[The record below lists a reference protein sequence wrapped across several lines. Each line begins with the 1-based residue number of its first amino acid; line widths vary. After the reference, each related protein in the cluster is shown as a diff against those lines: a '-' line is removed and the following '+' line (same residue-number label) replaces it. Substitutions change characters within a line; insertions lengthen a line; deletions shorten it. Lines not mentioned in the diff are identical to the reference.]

1 MTWFQYT
8 SPCCMAFFQVENEE
22 NIGRKRA
29 REKAAEA
36 RSIPPLRARY
46 TDPYAFD
53 ALMGAALCSCGG
65 RADDDH
71 ALLFGVALDKA
82 KHLQQQ
88 HRHALLGFAKS
99 PHKYAGKSPLDQH
112 GSLYHSRGETYE
124 LSDDVYVAAQDDD
137 DLHHPHHRT
146 VLLVNRHSSALAI
159 AEAFRMKLQE
169 SPISAHEKMQFLL
182 APRAATSPHDHD
194 ANAQDEKET
203 QDSYAKHHPSDEGSY
218 DDDDDESVSE
228 EDWKQR
234 ANPLISIIVPPGPCG
249 LVLQVENEPGLPPI
263 VDGFV
268 RRYDG
273 KKGVIENSGMVQ
285 KGSVL
290 CAINDIDV
298 SRMPLKEVVRT
309 LNLSSHLE
317 RKFVFRD
324 SVATVT

>member
-1 MTWFQYT
+1 
-8 SPCCMAFFQVENEE
+8 
-22 NIGRKRA
+22 
-29 REKAAEA
+29 
-36 RSIPPLRARY
+36 
-46 TDPYAFD
+46 
-53 ALMGAALCSCGG
+53 MGAALCSCGG

-82 KHLQQQ
+82 KLLQQQ

-99 PHKYAGKSPLDQH
+99 PHKYAAGKSPLDQH
-112 GSLYHSRGETYE
+112 SSLYHSRGETYE
-124 LSDDVYVAAQDDD
+124 LSDDVYAAAAQDDD
-137 DLHHPHHRT
+137 DPHYPHHRT

-182 APRAATSPHDHD
+182 APRAATSPH
-194 ANAQDEKET
+194 NQKQDEKET
-203 QDSYAKHHPSDEGSY
+203 QDAYAQRHPSDESSY
-218 DDDDDESVSE
+218 NDDDDDDESVSE

-249 LVLQVENEPGLPPI
+249 LVLQVENEPGLPPV

-324 SVATVT
+324 GAATVT

>member
-1 MTWFQYT
+1 
-8 SPCCMAFFQVENEE
+8 
-22 NIGRKRA
+22 
-29 REKAAEA
+29 
-36 RSIPPLRARY
+36 
-46 TDPYAFD
+46 
-53 ALMGAALCSCGG
+53 MGAALCSCGG

-71 ALLFGVALDKA
+71 SLLFGVALDKT
-82 KHLQQQ
+82 KQLQQ
-88 HRHALLGFAKS
+88 HKHALLGFSKS
-99 PHKYAGKSPLDQH
+99 PHKYHVKSPLDQHQAH

-124 LSDDVYVAAQDDD
+124 LSDDVYITAQDD
-137 DLHHPHHRT
+137 HHDEHHRSL
-146 VLLVNRHSSALAI
+146 LLVNRQSSALAI
-159 AEAFRMKLQE
+159 AEAFRAKLQE
-169 SPISAHEKMQFLL
+169 SPIGPHEKMQFLL
-182 APRAATSPHDHD
+182 APRASSPHADD
-194 ANAQDEKET
+194 REGGEQEELDPT
-203 QDSYAKHHPSDEGSY
+203 GSY
-218 DDDDDESVSE
+218 YSHQQHLESSDDESVSE

-268 RRYDG
+268 RKYDG

-317 RKFVFRD
+317 RKFVFRN
-324 SVATVT
+324 SVVHVNDL